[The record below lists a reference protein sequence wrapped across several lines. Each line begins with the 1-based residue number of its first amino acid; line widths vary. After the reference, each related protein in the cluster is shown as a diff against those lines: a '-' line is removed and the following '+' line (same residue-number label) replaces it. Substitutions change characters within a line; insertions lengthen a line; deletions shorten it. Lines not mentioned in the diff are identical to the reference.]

1 MPGPTFTTP
10 SSRQVPGSPHPDADS
25 RFSVREFARTARGS
39 HRSELDLDAYRDAP
53 LDQETLEIV
62 DLLARL
68 ERGALSYLRS
78 VLVTPTHKDARV
90 TAFLV
95 TWAYEKYWVADALEL
110 VVAAHPGYTPTPTG
124 GVPRLKRGW
133 HALGERLEPIRESVV
148 ANLIGEDVIAVHTA
162 AGALD
167 EWITQAAYERLVQGP
182 HAEFTQTLATLLDVK
197 RRHGE
202 FFAADA
208 ADRLAASPHAGRLAR
223 RRLSRAAWPLGSADE
238 PPALLAR
245 LLGGVIPASDLTAI
259 DARVDALP
267 GLAGL
272 NLTTTAA
279 RRARKAAGE

>member
-1 MPGPTFTTP
+1 MSGIAFTTP
-10 SSRQVPGSPHPDADS
+10 SSG
-25 RFSVREFARTARGS
+25 FSVHEFARTAHGS
-39 HRSELDLDAYRDAP
+39 HRAELDLDAYRDAP
-53 LDQETLEIV
+53 LDHDTLEIV

-110 VVAAHPGYTPTPTG
+110 VVAAHPGFTPTPTR
-124 GVPRLKRGW
+124 GVPRLRRAW
-133 HALGERLEPIRESVV
+133 LALGERLEPIRESVV

-162 AGALD
+162 AGTLD
-167 EWITQAAYERLVQGP
+167 EWITQAAYERLVESP
-182 HAEFTQTLATLLDVK
+182 HAEFSGTLARLLEVK

-208 ADRLAASPHAGRLAR
+208 ADRLAASPRAGRLAR

-245 LLGGVIPASDLTAI
+245 LMGGVIPASDLMAI
-259 DARVDALP
+259 DDRVDILP

-272 NLTTTAA
+272 DLATTAA
-279 RRARKAAGE
+279 RRARKAAGQ